1 MGNRIHW
8 TGSGGTA
15 QQLIEY
21 ENGRR
26 SRMVLPFGGLLG
38 GFEGM
43 LRLVSR
49 WGQMR
54 TAPEALPADRLA
66 SIQSCHRRAE
76 LGRMP
81 R

>member
-1 MGNRIHW
+1 
-8 TGSGGTA
+8 
-15 QQLIEY
+15 
-21 ENGRR
+21 
-26 SRMVLPFGGLLG
+26 MVLPFGGLLG